1 MSSVGF
7 WDALASISTF
17 ALLIVTGVYAYLTH
31 KIAQATEEN
40 SWQIN
45 RAIVSAR
52 INVTQRALLSVLFEN
67 LGKTPAKDLKITISR
82 PVFQMI
88 SDKKDISEVP
98 MIKNGLE
105 NFPPNF
111 PVEIYLGTTFDW
123 LDKEADRERFPS
135 EFKVTMIYKT
145 LDKVINES
153 VTIDVINQLDS
164 MGAQPDSADNFF
176 RTFPDKHLRSLD
188 KISNKID
195 GLVDR
200 TPPLI
205 FKARS
210 WSDSFHESRSRSR
223 HFGRWR

>member
-1 MSSVGF
+1 MASVSF

-40 SWQIN
+40 SWQVN

-52 INVTQRALLSVLFEN
+52 LNVSQRALLGLVFEN
-67 LGKTPAKDLKITISR
+67 LGKTPATDLKIKLNH

-88 SDKKDISEVP
+88 NDKKDISEVP

-111 PVEIYLGTTFDW
+111 PVEIYLGTTFEW
-123 LDKEADRERFPS
+123 LNKEANRERFPTT
-135 EFKVTMIYKT
+135 FKITITYKT
-145 LDKVINES
+145 FGRILEETVIIE
-153 VTIDVINQLDS
+153 VINQLDS
-164 MGAQPDSADNFF
+164 MGAPPDSADNFF
-176 RTFPDKHLRSLD
+176 RTFPDKHIRSLD
-188 KISNKID
+188 KLSSKID

-200 TPPLI
+200 APPPI
-205 FKARS
+205 FKGRS
-210 WSDSFHESRSRSR
+210 WSDSFHEARSRSR
-223 HFGRWR
+223 HLGRWI

>member
-1 MSSVGF
+1 MSSVGL

-123 LDKEADRERFPS
+123 LDKEAD
-135 EFKVTMIYKT
+135 
-145 LDKVINES
+145 
-153 VTIDVINQLDS
+153 
-164 MGAQPDSADNFF
+164 
-176 RTFPDKHLRSLD
+176 
-188 KISNKID
+188 
-195 GLVDR
+195 
-200 TPPLI
+200 
-205 FKARS
+205 
-210 WSDSFHESRSRSR
+210 
-223 HFGRWR
+223 

>member
-40 SWQIN
+40 SWQVN

-52 INVTQRALLSVLFEN
+52 LNVSQRALLGIVFEN
-67 LGKTPAKDLKITISR
+67 LGKTPAKDLKITISL
-82 PVFQMI
+82 PVFQMVN
-88 SDKKDISEVP
+88 DNKDISEVP

-111 PVEIYLGTTFDW
+111 PFEIYLGTTFEW
-123 LDKEADRERFPS
+123 LKKEANRERFTS
-135 EFKVTMIYKT
+135 NFNITTAYTTFGKT
-145 LDKVINES
+145 INET

-164 MGAQPDSADNFF
+164 MGAQTDSADNFF
-176 RTFPDKHLRSLD
+176 RTFPDKHLKSLD
-188 KISNKID
+188 RISGKID

-200 TPPLI
+200 TPPPI
-205 FKARS
+205 VKARS
-210 WSDSFHESRSRSR
+210 WSENFHGSRSRSR
-223 HFGRWR
+223 HYERWR

>member
-1 MSSVGF
+1 MSSVSF

-31 KIAQATEEN
+31 KIARATEEN
-40 SWQIN
+40 SWQVN

-52 INVTQRALLSVLFEN
+52 LNVSQGALLGIVFEN
-67 LGKTPAKDLKITISR
+67 LGKTPAKDLKITIDL
-82 PVFQMI
+82 PVFQI
-88 SDKKDISEVP
+88 INDCKDISEVP

-105 NFPPNF
+105 SFPPKF
-111 PVEIYLGTTFDW
+111 PVEIYLGTTFEW
-123 LDKEADRERFPS
+123 LNKEADRERFPS
-135 EFKVTMIYKT
+135 MFRITTTYRTFNKT
-145 LDKVINES
+145 INET

-164 MGAQPDSADNFF
+164 MGIQPDSADNFF
-176 RTFPDKHLRSLD
+176 RTFPEKHLRSLD
-188 KISNKID
+188 KLSSKID

-200 TPPLI
+200 TPPPI

-223 HFGRWR
+223 HFGRRR

>member
-1 MSSVGF
+1 MASVSF
-7 WDALASISTF
+7 WDALASTSTF

-40 SWQIN
+40 SWQVN

-52 INVTQRALLSVLFEN
+52 LNISQRALLGIVFEN
-67 LGKTPAKDLKITISR
+67 LGKTPAKDLKIKITR

-88 SDKKDISEVP
+88 NEEKEISEIP

-111 PVEIYLGTTFDW
+111 PVEIYLGTTFQW
-123 LDKEADRERFPS
+123 LNKEADRERFPS
-135 EFKVTMIYKT
+135 VFNIVITYKT
-145 LDKVINES
+145 FGKTMNET

-164 MGAQPDSADNFF
+164 MGAQLDSADDFF
-176 RTFPDKHLRSLD
+176 RNFPNKHIKSLD
-188 KISNKID
+188 KISAKID
-195 GLVDR
+195 ALVDR
-200 TPPLI
+200 RPPPI

-223 HFGRWR
+223 YFGQWR